1 MGWNVAWFNYNNIN
15 EWCLMKWLVPFSLL
29 MIFEI
34 IGNFFTGL
42 FGSMQNF
49 LLVPLVL
56 AIYAIANYFWLQ
68 ALKKGSGLARGTV
81 YFGVLVVVITVLI
94 GSVFYEEALNFIKII
109 GMILGITSLFLLSDD
124 FIKH

>member
-1 MGWNVAWFNYNNIN
+1 
-15 EWCLMKWLVPFSLL
+15 MKWLIPFSLL

-42 FGSMQNF
+42 FGSIQNF

-56 AIYAIANYFWLQ
+56 FIYTLANYFWLQ
-68 ALKKGSGLARGTV
+68 ALKRGSGLARGTV
-81 YFGVLVVVITVLI
+81 YFGVTVIIITILI
-94 GSVFYEEALNFIKII
+94 GSVFYEEALTFIKII
-109 GMILGITSLFLLSDD
+109 GIVLGITSLLLLSDG